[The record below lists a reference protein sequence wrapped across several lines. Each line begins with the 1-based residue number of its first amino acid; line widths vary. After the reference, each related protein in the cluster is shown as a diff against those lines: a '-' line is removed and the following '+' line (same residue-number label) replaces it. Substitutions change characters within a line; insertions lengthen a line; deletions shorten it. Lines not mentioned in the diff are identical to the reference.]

1 MMNVSNNESKSSKI
15 CNKIVDIIKL
25 VGKCIVNIFKPDNK
39 KVLIQSECEDSCCC
53 NNCKAVIAYNEKEDD
68 DSQPDIIITNSET
81 VIS

>member
-1 MMNVSNNESKSSKI
+1 MNVSNNESKSSKI

-25 VGKCIVNIFKPDNK
+25 IGKCIVNIFKPDNK

-53 NNCKAVIAYNEKEDD
+53 NNCKAVIAYDQKEDD

>member
-1 MMNVSNNESKSSKI
+1 MSVSNSESKSSKI

-25 VGKCIVNIFKPDNK
+25 IGKCIVNIFKPDNK

-53 NNCKAVIAYNEKEDD
+53 NNCKAVIAYNEKDEHEDNNA
-68 DSQPDIIITNSET
+68 DIIITNSET

>member
-1 MMNVSNNESKSSKI
+1 MMSVNNESKSSII

-53 NNCKAVIAYNEKEDD
+53 NNFKTVIAIDQKEDD

>member
-1 MMNVSNNESKSSKI
+1 MSVNNESKSSKI

-53 NNCKAVIAYNEKEDD
+53 KNCKGVIVYDQKEDD
-68 DSQPDIIITNSET
+68 DSQPDIIITNSESI
-81 VIS
+81 IS

>member
-1 MMNVSNNESKSSKI
+1 MMSVSNNESKSSKI

-25 VGKCIVNIFKPDNK
+25 IGKCFVNIFKPDNK

-53 NNCKAVIAYNEKEDD
+53 NNFKTVIAIDQKEND

>member
-1 MMNVSNNESKSSKI
+1 MMSVNNESKSSKI
-15 CNKIVDIIKL
+15 CNKIVNIIKL
-25 VGKCIVNIFKPDNK
+25 IGKCIVNIFKPDNK

-53 NNCKAVIAYNEKEDD
+53 KNCKGVIVYNQKEDD

>member
-1 MMNVSNNESKSSKI
+1 MMSVNNESKSSII

-25 VGKCIVNIFKPDNK
+25 IGKCIVNIFKPDNK

-53 NNCKAVIAYNEKEDD
+53 NNCKAVIAYDQKEYD

>member
-1 MMNVSNNESKSSKI
+1 MSVNNESKSSKI

-25 VGKCIVNIFKPDNK
+25 IGKCIVNIFKSDHK
-39 KVLIQSECEDSCCC
+39 KVLIQSECEESCCC
-53 NNCKAVIAYNEKEDD
+53 NNCRAVIAIDQKEDD

>member
-1 MMNVSNNESKSSKI
+1 MMNVSNSESKLSKI

-25 VGKCIVNIFKPDNK
+25 IGKCIVNIFKPDNK

-53 NNCKAVIAYNEKEDD
+53 NNCKAVIAYDQKEDD

>member
-1 MMNVSNNESKSSKI
+1 MSVSNESKSSKI

-25 VGKCIVNIFKPDNK
+25 IGKCIVNIFKSDHK

-53 NNCKAVIAYNEKEDD
+53 NNCKAVIAYDQKEDD

>member
-1 MMNVSNNESKSSKI
+1 MSVNNESKSSKI

-25 VGKCIVNIFKPDNK
+25 VGKCFVNIFKSDHK

-53 NNCKAVIAYNEKEDD
+53 NNCKAVIAFDQKEDD

>member
-1 MMNVSNNESKSSKI
+1 MSVNNESKSSKI

-25 VGKCIVNIFKPDNK
+25 IGKCIVNIFKPDNK

-53 NNCKAVIAYNEKEDD
+53 NNCNAVIAYDQKEDD

>member
-1 MMNVSNNESKSSKI
+1 MSVNNESKSSKI

-25 VGKCIVNIFKPDNK
+25 IGKCFVNIFKSDHK

-53 NNCKAVIAYNEKEDD
+53 NNFKTVIAIDQKEDD

>member
-1 MMNVSNNESKSSKI
+1 MNVSNNESKSSKI

-53 NNCKAVIAYNEKEDD
+53 NNCKAVIAYDQKEDD

>member
-1 MMNVSNNESKSSKI
+1 MSVNNESKSSKI

-53 NNCKAVIAYNEKEDD
+53 NNCKAVIAYNQKEDD

>member
-1 MMNVSNNESKSSKI
+1 MMSVNNESKSSKI

-25 VGKCIVNIFKPDNK
+25 IGKCIVNIFKPDNK

-53 NNCKAVIAYNEKEDD
+53 NNCKAVIAYDQKEDD

>member
-1 MMNVSNNESKSSKI
+1 MNVSNSESKSSKI

-53 NNCKAVIAYNEKEDD
+53 NNCKAVIAYNQKEDD

>member
-1 MMNVSNNESKSSKI
+1 MSVNNESKSSKI

-25 VGKCIVNIFKPDNK
+25 IGKCIVNIFKPDNK

-53 NNCKAVIAYNEKEDD
+53 NNCKAVIAFDQKEND

>member
-1 MMNVSNNESKSSKI
+1 MSVNNESKLSKI

-25 VGKCIVNIFKPDNK
+25 IGKCIVNIFKPDNK

-53 NNCKAVIAYNEKEDD
+53 NNFKTVIAIDQKEDD